1 MATEL
6 TVNLPNRPGQLAR
19 LTSALGKAGVNIE
32 SIAAVTSGAK
42 GTIHLVVKDP
52 SAAKRA
58 LRAGGIR
65 VSRERE
71 VLEVR
76 LADKPGSLA
85 RVASRLGKANVNV
98 DAVYVLAR
106 SGKRATTVIGVKDV
120 KAAKKALG
128 RS

>member
-19 LTSALGKAGVNIE
+19 LASALGKAGVNID
-32 SIAAVTSGAK
+32 SIAAVTSGGK
-42 GTIHLVVKDP
+42 GTIHLVVKDR
-52 SAAKRA
+52 ARAKRA
-58 LRAGGIR
+58 LRAAGIR

-71 VLEVR
+71 ALEVR

-85 RVASRLGKANVNV
+85 RVASRLGKAKVNI

-106 SGKRATTVIGVKDV
+106 SGKRVTMVIGVKDLR
-120 KAAKKALG
+120 AAKRALG
-128 RS
+128 R